1 MSGFQRLSEPL
12 ESRTLSWK
20 RQTVILLTS
29 QEKKVLGFILF
40 LLVFGLAV
48 TAYRKIFEAPRAP
61 LAGQPATPKE
71 RKIP

>member
-1 MSGFQRLSEPL
+1 M
-12 ESRTLSWK
+12 
-20 RQTVILLTS
+20 ILLTS